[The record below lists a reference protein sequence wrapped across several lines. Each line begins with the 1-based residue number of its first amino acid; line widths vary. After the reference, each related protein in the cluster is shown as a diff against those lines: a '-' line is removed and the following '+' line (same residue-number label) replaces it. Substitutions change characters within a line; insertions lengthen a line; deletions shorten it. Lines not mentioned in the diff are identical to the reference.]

1 VFAELGKH
9 VITGNIGYLE
19 TVTFF
24 ANLGK
29 V

>member
-19 TVTFF
+19 TVTFLG
-24 ANLGK
+24 NLGK
-29 V
+29 I